1 MNNQQKLTEREQL
14 KSTVAANQRKQEAL
28 INQRWQLQQ
37 DIREAK
43 NRYEGFSNSQQSN
56 AKHSAEDAKRQ
67 VERFTADLEQ
77 VQSQID
83 ELNRAIETDKATLS
97 AFRIEV
103 TPAEI
108 IEQQNAI
115 QEEQKKADDLERL
128 QAEQQSIIETAQRF
142 DNTAAPLKKQRG
154 QLLAEA
160 ATGIDN
166 SEKLAGIEAEIT
178 KAEQADR
185 AANQAKIDAAGK
197 AADTLAA
204 LDEML
209 SSKRQLIEAK
219 QDILALLQD
228 SYFQQM
234 AVSELGKYQTA
245 AKQVAES
252 LETLAAIDKMIARIG
267 IRDRSGLLPN
277 AARQV
282 ALPAL
287 GDMPQNGA
295 YFYQRAII
303 GQADQVAIEA
313 LLNRLKAQ
321 GIEVEQ

>member
-1 MNNQQKLTEREQL
+1 MNNQQKLAEREQL
-14 KSTVAANQRKQEAL
+14 KSTAAANQRKQEAL

-43 NRYEGFSNSQQSN
+43 NRYNGFSNSQLSN

-67 VERFTADLEQ
+67 VERLTADLEQ

-83 ELNRAIETDKATLS
+83 ELNRAIETDKATLA

-128 QAEQQSIIETAQRF
+128 QAEQRSIIETAQRL
-142 DNTAAPLKKQRG
+142 DDSAAPLKKRRG

-160 ATGIDN
+160 ATGIDHA
-166 SEKLAGIEAEIT
+166 KQLADIESEIT
-178 KAEQADR
+178 KAEQADH
-185 AANQAKIDAAGK
+185 ASNQTKIDAAGK

-245 AKQVAES
+245 AQQAAES
-252 LETLAAIDKMIARIG
+252 LQILAAIDKMIAQIG

-295 YFYQRAII
+295 YFYQRAVI
-303 GQADQVAIEA
+303 GQADQPGIEA
-313 LLNRLKAQ
+313 LLSRLKAQ